1 MLHLRRT
8 ISLLAAVGLMAQ
20 AVALERHTR
29 AMLGAALLPQ
39 LGADLARICHGGA
52 DTAPTPP
59 RAPDD
64 FDLACPICSS
74 LGSALIEVASA
85 HDPGA
90 PARASAE
97 AGRNAG
103 RTPPRLSL
111 LLRPP
116 VRAPP
121 RLNA

>member
-8 ISLLAAVGLMAQ
+8 ISLLAVVGLLAQ
-20 AVALERHTR
+20 AVALERHNR
-29 AMLGAALLPQ
+29 SVLGAALLAQ
-39 LGADLARICHGGA
+39 LSADLARICHGAA

-59 RAPDD
+59 RVPDD

-74 LGSALIEVASA
+74 VGSALIEVASP
-85 HDPGA
+85 HDLCA
-90 PARASAE
+90 PPRAAAE
-97 AGRNAG
+97 AGRNAA
-103 RTPPRLSL
+103 RTPLRLSL

-121 RLNA
+121 RLRV